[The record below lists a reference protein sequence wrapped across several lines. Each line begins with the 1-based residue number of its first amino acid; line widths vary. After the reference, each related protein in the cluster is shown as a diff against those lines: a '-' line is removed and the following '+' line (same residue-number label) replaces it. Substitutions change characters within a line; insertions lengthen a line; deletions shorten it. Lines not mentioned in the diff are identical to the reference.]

1 MPTAP
6 ACSLRKGEVNI
17 LQTSQRWLRL
27 ALGTPGE
34 GLVVKFMMISE
45 LGSEFEPRALWSTT
59 HPIPETLAGPWL
71 GTRASLLSLRGG
83 RWLHCKTKV
92 GEEPSSRDMGQA
104 VQGWGSQRNTPW
116 KRWLV
121 WCHVEAQ
128 HLGSSQ
134 HTHVPHGTGPGFYS
148 ESQGSPVTGS
158 RPGTQMYLL
167 ARARLVPCYQQSLFS
182 TAMWLQ
188 TCPPHTPSLFTQEPP
203 LQTAWATAA
212 ETASFSTAW
221 GAGSPFSSVQ

>member
-1 MPTAP
+1 MAGSTSCQLTGGFLHWEYGILYTITLSFEPELEFQESQINTSHPRSCYSCKKKEKKSEKGHRMPTAP

-27 ALGTPGE
+27 ALRTPGE

-59 HPIPETLAGPWL
+59 HPIPETLAGPRL

-104 VQGWGSQRNTPW
+104 VQGWGSQRNTP
-116 KRWLV
+116 
-121 WCHVEAQ
+121 
-128 HLGSSQ
+128 
-134 HTHVPHGTGPGFYS
+134 
-148 ESQGSPVTGS
+148 
-158 RPGTQMYLL
+158 
-167 ARARLVPCYQQSLFS
+167 
-182 TAMWLQ
+182 
-188 TCPPHTPSLFTQEPP
+188 
-203 LQTAWATAA
+203 
-212 ETASFSTAW
+212 
-221 GAGSPFSSVQ
+221 